1 MRKKG
6 LGLVCLTLT
15 AIPAAALANS
25 SWRWFTKTR
34 PHDLLPLAII
44 LTVAIEIFALLRF
57 GGVKGKKRAAVSV
70 AAANLVSFLVPW
82 VLEYDTFL
90 YEHWNTVMDFDVF
103 LSKTPNYQV
112 TLAFL
117 LLTLLFEI
125 PVLYLL
131 LSKHTESKKRLL
143 LTAAGAN
150 TVTTLICAVMERTLC
165 RGQW

>member
-1 MRKKG
+1 MRKKN
-6 LGLVCLTLT
+6 LGLICLGLMSL
-15 AIPAAALANS
+15 PAAALANS

-57 GGVKGKKRAAVSV
+57 CGVKGKKRAAIGV
-70 AAANLVSFLVPW
+70 AAANLVSFLAPW
-82 VLEYDTFL
+82 VWEYDDFL
-90 YEHWNTVMDFDVF
+90 YAHWDSVMNFDAF

-112 TLAFL
+112 TLMFL

-131 LSKHTESKKRLL
+131 LRKHTESKKRLL

-150 TVTTLICAVMERTLC
+150 TVTTLICAVLERTLC